1 MRSTSLPFV
10 ILGAAVVIVSSAA
23 IMIRFAQSEGV
34 PSLSI
39 AALRMGLAAL
49 ILTPI
54 AWGRNAA
61 EIRAFSRRDIF
72 LCIAAGV
79 FLAAHFAAWISSL
92 ALTSVASSVALVTTN
107 PIWIALASWFF
118 LRERPGTGLA
128 LGIACALGGSALI
141 FLSDS
146 QSATL
151 ADAATPSAALIGNLL
166 ALLGA
171 VTVCGYLLIGRSLR
185 SRLSLL
191 PYIWLAYTSAALV
204 LLLLALA
211 TGNPLTGFSG
221 FAWLMLAGLALG
233 PQLLG
238 HSAVNWALK
247 YVSASFIAVVILGE
261 PIASALLAWFFFGE
275 GFAALQLAGFALLLI
290 GIYLAAKNEKAAT
303 PSAT

>member
-1 MRSTSLPFV
+1 MRSTSLPYV

-39 AALRMGLAAL
+39 AALRMALAAL
-49 ILTPI
+49 LLTPL
-54 AWGRNAA
+54 AWARNAA
-61 EIRAFSRRDIF
+61 EIRALSRRDVF

-107 PIWIALASWFF
+107 PIWIALASWLF
-118 LRERPGTGLA
+118 LRERLRA
-128 LGIACALGGSALI
+128 DLVLGIACALGGSALI

-146 QSATL
+146 QSATRVST
-151 ADAATPSAALIGNLL
+151 ATASAPLLGNLL
-166 ALLGA
+166 ALLGSLA
-171 VTVCGYLLIGRSLR
+171 VCGYLLIGRSLR
-185 SRLSLL
+185 SRLTLL
-191 PYIWLAYTSAALV
+191 PYIWLVYTSAALL
-204 LLLLALA
+204 LLLLAL
-211 TGNPLTGFSG
+211 TTENPLSGFSG
-221 FAWLMLAGLALG
+221 FAWLMLAGLAIG

-261 PIASALLAWFFFGE
+261 PIGSALLAWFFFGE
-275 GFAALQLAGFALLLI
+275 GFAALQLGGFTLLLI
-290 GIYLAAKNEKAAT
+290 GIYLAAKNEKAAAQ
-303 PSAT
+303 AT